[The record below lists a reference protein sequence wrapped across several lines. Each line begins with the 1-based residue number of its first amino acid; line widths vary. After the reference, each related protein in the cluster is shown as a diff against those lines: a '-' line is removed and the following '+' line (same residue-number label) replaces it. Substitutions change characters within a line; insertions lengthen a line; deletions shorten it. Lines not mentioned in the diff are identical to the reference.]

1 VPSGRAGRREAASSV
16 APIDKAIGAPCVL
29 ASHSPSAPGPAKV
42 IMKRALSML
51 MMRMDIPFALRGAA
65 MPEDRLGFAID
76 VGVDLEIEEA

>member
-1 VPSGRAGRREAASSV
+1 
-16 APIDKAIGAPCVL
+16 
-29 ASHSPSAPGPAKV
+29 
-42 IMKRALSML
+42 ML